1 MRMKNDSI
9 DYKADLLKAIEY
21 QRMIDRIKQI
31 DTKSALE
38 ETLGRIRKRERKT
51 AFMHVFR
58 KVAAVLLVPL
68 LCSTIVL
75 AYLSLRNSKP
85 TFAASVI
92 ETVTPAGCRS
102 RIVLPDGSIVWLNSG
117 SRISYPNRFEGDS
130 REVALEGEAFFK
142 VKSDMKHP
150 FYVNLSDKIK
160 VMAHGTQFNI
170 SNYKHENTIL
180 MTLVSGAI
188 DVYHG
193 AKIQSALMPNEQCK
207 YDRASGMFTNSAVNS
222 TDYASW
228 KDGKL
233 VFHDTPLNVVLSQLS
248 HRFNVKFRLHDRRRA
263 DYHVRATFENEDLH
277 DMLQNLRSII
287 PIKWQD
293 SPDMSGDNRRII
305 DLYID

>member
-1 MRMKNDSI
+1 MKNDSI
-9 DYKADLLKAIEY
+9 DHKANLLKAIEY

-38 ETLGRIRKRERKT
+38 ETLDRIRKRERKT
-51 AFMHVFR
+51 VFMNVFR

-68 LCSTIVL
+68 LCSPIAL

-85 TFAASVI
+85 TFATSVI

-102 RIVLPDGSIVWLNSG
+102 RIVLSDGSIVWLNSG

-188 DVYHG
+188 DVYNG

-207 YDRASGMFTNSAVNS
+207 YDRAS
-222 TDYASW
+222 
-228 KDGKL
+228 
-233 VFHDTPLNVVLSQLS
+233 
-248 HRFNVKFRLHDRRRA
+248 
-263 DYHVRATFENEDLH
+263 
-277 DMLQNLRSII
+277 
-287 PIKWQD
+287 
-293 SPDMSGDNRRII
+293 
-305 DLYID
+305 

>member
-1 MRMKNDSI
+1 
-9 DYKADLLKAIEY
+9 
-21 QRMIDRIKQI
+21 
-31 DTKSALE
+31 
-38 ETLGRIRKRERKT
+38 
-51 AFMHVFR
+51 
-58 KVAAVLLVPL
+58 
-68 LCSTIVL
+68 
-75 AYLSLRNSKP
+75 
-85 TFAASVI
+85 
-92 ETVTPAGCRS
+92 
-102 RIVLPDGSIVWLNSG
+102 
-117 SRISYPNRFEGDS
+117 
-130 REVALEGEAFFK
+130 
-142 VKSDMKHP
+142 MKHP

-277 DMLQNLRSII
+277 DMLQSLRSII